1 MKNVEC
7 HKLWE
12 LVIFYESKKAY
23 SDKYNKSHKS
33 IRITNTL
40 YERLKNHIDGKGI
53 TIKDFIES
61 IIEKS
66 IQ

>member
-1 MKNVEC
+1 MKKV
-7 HKLWE
+7 
-12 LVIFYESKKAY
+12 YESKKAY

-33 IRITNTL
+33 IRITKDL
-40 YERLKNHIDGKGI
+40 YERLKNHIDGKDI

-61 IIEKS
+61 LIEKS